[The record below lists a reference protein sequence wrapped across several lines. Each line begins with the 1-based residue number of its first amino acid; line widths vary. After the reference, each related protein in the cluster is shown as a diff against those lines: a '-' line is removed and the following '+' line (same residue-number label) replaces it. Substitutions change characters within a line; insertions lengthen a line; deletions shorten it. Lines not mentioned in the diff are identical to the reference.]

1 MRVSKREYI
10 PLKGIVNPFVRER
23 LNGGSDGTPSRGAPP
38 TSRRRLARA
47 AANAKGSGAAEPERG
62 RHAKDTAR

>member
-23 LNGGSDGTPSRGAPP
+23 LNGGSDGTRYGG
-38 TSRRRLARA
+38 A

>member
-23 LNGGSDGTPSRGAPP
+23 LNGGSDDTRYGG
-38 TSRRRLARA
+38 
-47 AANAKGSGAAEPERG
+47 EPERG

>member
-23 LNGGSDGTPSRGAPP
+23 LNGGSDGTRYGAPP

>member
-23 LNGGSDGTPSRGAPP
+23 LNGGSDGTRYGGP
-38 TSRRRLARA
+38 RRRLARA

>member
-23 LNGGSDGTPSRGAPP
+23 LNGGRTARVTAG
-38 TSRRRLARA
+38 RA
-47 AANAKGSGAAEPERG
+47 ADVAEAARPRCSQYER
-62 RHAKDTAR
+62 